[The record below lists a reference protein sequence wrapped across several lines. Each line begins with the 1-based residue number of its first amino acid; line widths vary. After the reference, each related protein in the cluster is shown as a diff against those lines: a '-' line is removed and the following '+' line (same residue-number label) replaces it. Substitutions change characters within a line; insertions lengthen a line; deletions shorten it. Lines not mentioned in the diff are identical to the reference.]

1 MIKSINTK
9 FARSLF
15 LLISFALFCCLSG
28 CGAGGE
34 DAEDRGI
41 QISTFTVSKSSM
53 ASGQYSILTVKV
65 LDGSGN
71 PVKEQTVTFSF
82 LYNNSGANITTLN
95 NGSTDVNG
103 QAVAVY
109 TAGADSSDY
118 ELEDAVQASVTGSA
132 KSAILT
138 RTAGTVLPS
147 SGYNMTLTATPSSLV
162 AGGISVIIATV
173 TDTAGNPSQ
182 GQTVTFTVPINNS
195 AGTLADDIVTT
206 DAAGKAITTYTPG
219 NDSPSGSVPDVISA
233 SVNGSA
239 YSVTITRLPAVGT
252 GNRIVSFTEDPE
264 TGLGTPLG
272 PPWEDVIMKVTVT
285 EDDLVSPVV
294 GETVTFTIV
303 DGAGILTNPD
313 EGTTGSPITAITD
326 TNGEAWI
333 LFTRPDTGTDDTV
346 VRAQIPGTTNGG
358 DAARIVYW
366 TDVAP

>member
-1 MIKSINTK
+1 
-9 FARSLF
+9 
-15 LLISFALFCCLSG
+15 
-28 CGAGGE
+28 
-34 DAEDRGI
+34 
-41 QISTFTVSKSSM
+41 
-53 ASGQYSILTVKV
+53 
-65 LDGSGN
+65 
-71 PVKEQTVTFSF
+71 
-82 LYNNSGANITTLN
+82 
-95 NGSTDVNG
+95 
-103 QAVAVY
+103 AVY

-264 TGLGTPLG
+264 TALIAPIG
-272 PPWEDVIMKVTVT
+272 PQWEDVIMKVTVT